1 MAAPFIRADLAA
13 RVQRA
18 PERDETKEDQLWKE
32 IENEWLL
39 RLSGLLSI
47 VLGLFLM
54 VAPGAGTLALLW
66 WVGATAIV
74 FGALTIIVGFRLKGI
89 KDCDRAVCNPWL
101 DARDSDRDTRSIAS
115 WELQEDRLPTARRS
129 ASESRPGR
137 RTSSPLRFRR
147 SSTERRCRTRAR
159 MSYPSLRALC
169 RRALATV
176 RSSFPSTSRSCT
188 SNRPR
193 RTSPCTGCSS
203 DGSRWT

>member
-101 DARDSDRDTRSIAS
+101 DAQRRRDSDRDTRSNAS
-115 WELQEDRLPTARRS
+115 WELRRGS
-129 ASESRPGR
+129 ASYSTPIC
-137 RTSSPLRFRR
+137 LRKPTW
-147 SSTERRCRTRAR
+147 S
-159 MSYPSLRALC
+159 
-169 RRALATV
+169 
-176 RSSFPSTSRSCT
+176 
-188 SNRPR
+188 
-193 RTSPCTGCSS
+193 
-203 DGSRWT
+203 